1 VDPCRN
7 ASRVLSNFKELSM
20 YQQPFKTWAAAFTML
35 LVAACASQGTTPG
48 TEPGTTE
55 PSPEFEESTILTE
68 AENFFGEGAQGLAD
82 VLNKIFSEQGR
93 PNAYIEGEEGGGAIG
108 VGVRYGR
115 GILHMSNGTA
125 RDVYWTGPSIGFD
138 VGGNAAKAFVLIYD
152 LPDVESL
159 FQRFP
164 GVDGSLYFI
173 GGVGANYNRSG
184 DIVLAPVRFGVGWRQ
199 GVSVGYLSIS
209 ETATWIPF

>member
-1 VDPCRN
+1 MQAIR
-7 ASRVLSNFKELSM
+7 RELVGWL
-20 YQQPFKTWAAAFTML
+20 FAGILCAG
-35 LVAACASQGTTPG
+35 CASQGTTPG
-48 TEPGTTE
+48 TEAQPQPASE
-55 PSPEFEESTILTE
+55 PYEEGTILRE
-68 AENFFGEGAQGLAD
+68 AENFFGEGARGLAD

-93 PNAYIEGEEGGGAIG
+93 PNAYIVGDEGGGAVG

-115 GILHMSNGTA
+115 GTLHMSDGTV

-138 VGGNAAKAFVLIYD
+138 VGGNAAKTFVLIYD
-152 LPDVESL
+152 LPDVDSI

-164 GVDGSLYFI
+164 GVDGSLYFV

-199 GVSVGYLSIS
+199 GVSIGYLHVQ
-209 ETATWIPF
+209 ERATWIPF

>member
-1 VDPCRN
+1 MQSTRSGFAV
-7 ASRVLSNFKELSM
+7 SLVL
-20 YQQPFKTWAAAFTML
+20 AML
-35 LVAACASQGTTPG
+35 CGGCASQGTTPG
-48 TEPGTTE
+48 TEAQSQAASE
-55 PSPEFEESTILTE
+55 PYEEGTILRE
-68 AENFFGEGAQGLAD
+68 AENFFGDGARGLAD

-93 PNAYIEGEEGGGAIG
+93 PNAYIVGDEGGGAIG

-115 GILHMSNGTA
+115 GTLHMSDGTV

-152 LPDVESL
+152 LPNVDSV

-164 GVDGSLYFI
+164 GVDGSLYFV

-199 GVSVGYLSIS
+199 GVSIGYLHVR
-209 ETATWIPF
+209 EQATWIPF

>member
-1 VDPCRN
+1 LCG
-7 ASRVLSNFKELSM
+7 
-20 YQQPFKTWAAAFTML
+20 
-35 LVAACASQGTTPG
+35 ACASQGTTPG
-48 TEPGTTE
+48 TESQSQSASE
-55 PSPEFEESTILTE
+55 PYEESDILRE
-68 AENFFGEGAQGLAD
+68 AENFFGEGARGLAD

-93 PNAYIEGEEGGGAIG
+93 PNAYIVGDEGGGAVG

-115 GILHMSNGTA
+115 GTLHMSDGTM
-125 RDVYWTGPSIGFD
+125 REVFWTGPSIGFD

-152 LPDVESL
+152 LPNVESI

-164 GVDGSLYFI
+164 GVDGSLYFV

-199 GVSVGYLSIS
+199 GVSIGYLHVQ
-209 ETATWIPF
+209 EEATWIPF

>member
-1 VDPCRN
+1 MQSTRTGLIAWMV
-7 ASRVLSNFKELSM
+7 
-20 YQQPFKTWAAAFTML
+20 AAIFCG
-35 LVAACASQGTTPG
+35 ACASQGTTPG
-48 TEPGTTE
+48 TEAQPQTTSE
-55 PSPEFEESTILTE
+55 PYEEGAILEE
-68 AENFFGEGAQGLAD
+68 AENFFGEGARGLAD

-93 PNAYIEGEEGGGAIG
+93 PNAYIVGDEGGGAIG

-115 GILHMSNGTA
+115 GTLHMSDGTV

-152 LPDVESL
+152 LPNVESV

-164 GVDGSLYFI
+164 GVDGSLYFV

-199 GVSVGYLSIS
+199 GVSIGYLHVQ
-209 ETATWIPF
+209 EEATWIPF

>member
-1 VDPCRN
+1 MRN
-7 ASRVLSNFKELSM
+7 SDRLH
-20 YQQPFKTWAAAFTML
+20 AAWL
-35 LVAACASQGTTPG
+35 LVALLCSGCASQGTTPG
-48 TEPGTTE
+48 TQPQTSQ
-55 PSPEFEESTILTE
+55 PSPEYEQSDIARE
-68 AENFFGEGAQGLAD
+68 AENFFGAGARGLAD

-93 PNAYIEGEEGGGAIG
+93 PNAYIVGEEGGGAFG

-115 GILHMSNGTA
+115 GTLHISDGTV

-152 LPDVESL
+152 LPSVDNI
-159 FQRFP
+159 FQRYP
-164 GVDGSLYFI
+164 GVDGSLYFV

-199 GVSVGYLSIS
+199 GISIGYLHVTEQAS
-209 ETATWIPF
+209 WIPF

>member
-1 VDPCRN
+1 MQSTRSGFAV
-7 ASRVLSNFKELSM
+7 SLVL
-20 YQQPFKTWAAAFTML
+20 AML
-35 LVAACASQGTTPG
+35 CGGCASQGTTPG
-48 TEPGTTE
+48 TEAQSQPTSE
-55 PSPEFEESTILTE
+55 PYEEGTILRE
-68 AENFFGEGAQGLAD
+68 AENFFGDGARGLAD

-93 PNAYIEGEEGGGAIG
+93 PNAYIVGDEGGGAIG

-115 GILHMSNGTA
+115 GTLHMSDGTV

-152 LPDVESL
+152 LPNVDSV

-164 GVDGSLYFI
+164 GVDGSLYFV

-199 GVSVGYLSIS
+199 GVSIGYLHVR
-209 ETATWIPF
+209 EDATWIPF

>member
-1 VDPCRN
+1 MQSHRT
-7 ASRVLSNFKELSM
+7 ELVG
-20 YQQPFKTWAAAFTML
+20 WL
-35 LVAACASQGTTPG
+35 LAVVACTGCASQGTTPG
-48 TEPGTTE
+48 TEAQPQTASE
-55 PSPEFEESTILTE
+55 PYEEGTILRE
-68 AENFFGEGAQGLAD
+68 AENFFGEGARGLAD

-93 PNAYIEGEEGGGAIG
+93 PNAYIVGDEGGGAIG

-115 GILHMSNGTA
+115 GTLHMSDGTV

-152 LPDVESL
+152 LPNVDSI

-164 GVDGSLYFI
+164 GVDGSLYFV

-199 GVSVGYLSIS
+199 GVSIGYLHVQ
-209 ETATWIPF
+209 EQATWIPF